1 MKAISLDASTTHIGW
16 SIWEDDTLL
25 AYGKLSPSI
34 AKLEWRERIQNMI
47 PQVQEL
53 INEHKPKSAI
63 VEDVPLMDGKGKMTL
78 VQLGSTQGSLLG
90 VFGANNIPLT
100 FKHVAS
106 WRKDIGLHDGTRE
119 GTQRENL
126 KPNSIKMANELFG
139 LDLVCTYTKGGNY
152 NEPKSDDD
160 ISDSILLYA
169 STRDKYKVTPKQLTR
184 KFKI

>member
-25 AYGKLSPSI
+25 AYGKLEPSM

-53 INEHKPKSAI
+53 IDIYNPNTAI
-63 VEDVPLMDGKGKMTL
+63 VEDVPLMDKKGKMTL
-78 VQLGSTQGSLLG
+78 VQLGSVQGSLLG
-90 VFGANNIPLT
+90 IFGANNISLK

-126 KPNSIKMANELFG
+126 KPNSIKMANEMFG
-139 LDLVCTYTKGGNY
+139 LNLACVYTKGGNY
-152 NEPKSDDD
+152 NEAKSDDD

-169 STRDKYKVTPKQLTR
+169 STREKYNVSNNKKQFGR
-184 KFKI
+184 K